1 MTWKPGVWLMS
12 DLPEPGFST
21 ELSTNAVDM
30 PETWRLLLVVA
41 GIAILNIAA
50 ARSFL
55 DSSPGSLAAFPLL
68 CVRPRQPFPRA
79 RRTAEQPR
87 GGAL

>member
-1 MTWKPGVWLMS
+1 MS

-30 PETWRLLLVVA
+30 PETWRLLLAVA

-50 ARSFL
+50 ARSFFGL
-55 DSSPGSLAAFPLL
+55 
-68 CVRPRQPFPRA
+68 
-79 RRTAEQPR
+79 
-87 GGAL
+87 

>member
-1 MTWKPGVWLMS
+1 MS

-41 GIAILNIAA
+41 GIAILNSAA

-55 DSSPGSLAAFPLL
+55 DL
-68 CVRPRQPFPRA
+68 
-79 RRTAEQPR
+79 
-87 GGAL
+87 